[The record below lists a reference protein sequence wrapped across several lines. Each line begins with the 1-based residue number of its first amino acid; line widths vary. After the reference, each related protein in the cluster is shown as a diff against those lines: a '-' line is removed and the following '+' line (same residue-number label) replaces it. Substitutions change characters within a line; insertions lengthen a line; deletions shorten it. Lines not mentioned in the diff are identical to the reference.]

1 MKEDPGGFESMKE
14 CERRAQITV
23 GRFSSSRLTAAPLC
37 RDGCRNVDSLT
48 PDSNSGIVHP
58 VKLANG
64 RPRENGKSED
74 GLHLFWRW
82 LQPGLGVKRWIG
94 LMILGAVLIGL
105 GLAYSLLDVY
115 RTSSYAPWLD
125 LVTLRA
131 LPRWLRALLL
141 GTSGLSLLLL
151 AVFRLNRALLAPF
164 VRPGR
169 RVVQEVAE
177 HRRLERGPRIVAI
190 GGGTGLST
198 LLRGLKLRTSNL
210 TAIVTVADDGGSSGR
225 IRRSLGL
232 PPPGDLRNCRA
243 ALSDD
248 EDLLT
253 QLFQYRFSQESDLD
267 GHSFGNLFIAALS
280 GVKGS
285 FDRGILEAGR
295 VLAIRGRVLPATL
308 ANVALVADKS
318 PVVDARAVRI
328 EGESRIPEMPG
339 KIRQVHLDPNDPP
352 AYPETLH
359 AILNADMIVIGPG
372 SLYTS
377 VIPNLL
383 VPEITA
389 AIRAS
394 RAFKV
399 YVCNVA
405 TQPGETDGY
414 DCAEH
419 HAALDTHVGRGLVDL
434 MVVNNRR
441 QDGLPE
447 GSRPVLE
454 PSDGSPPTVLM
465 YATDLIDENRAW
477 RHDSAKLANTLIDLL
492 EERTGPL
499 ESPARGQNGQIS
511 GLN

>member
-1 MKEDPGGFESMKE
+1 MTG
-14 CERRAQITV
+14 
-23 GRFSSSRLTAAPLC
+23 
-37 RDGCRNVDSLT
+37 DSI
-48 PDSNSGIVHP
+48 SGIVHP
-58 VKLANG
+58 VRLPSG
-64 RPRENGKSED
+64 RPRVNGKSED
-74 GLHLFWRW
+74 GLHVLWRW

-105 GLAYSLLDVY
+105 GVAYFLLDIY
-115 RTSSYAPWLD
+115 RTSSYSPWLD
-125 LVTLRA
+125 VVTLRA

-141 GTSGLSLLLL
+141 GTSGISLLLL
-151 AVFRLNRALLAPF
+151 AVFRLNRGLLAPF

-169 RVVQEVAE
+169 HVVEAVAE

-198 LLRGLKLRTSNL
+198 LLRGLKLHSSNL

-225 IRRSLGL
+225 IRRTMGL
-232 PPPGDLRNCRA
+232 PPPGDLRNCLA

-253 QLFQYRFSQESDLD
+253 QLFQYRFTQEGDLD
-267 GHSFGNLFIAALS
+267 GHSFGNLFIAALA
-280 GVKGS
+280 GVNGS
-285 FDRGILEAGR
+285 FDRGILEAGK

-308 ANVALVADKS
+308 IDVALVADKT
-318 PVVDARAVRI
+318 PAVDTRDVRI
-328 EGESRIPEMPG
+328 EGESHIPEMPG
-339 KIRQVHLDPNDPP
+339 RIRHVQLEPNNP
-352 AYPETLH
+352 AAFPETLH
-359 AILNADMIVIGPG
+359 AVLNADMIVIGPG

-414 DCAEH
+414 DCLEH
-419 HAALDTHVGRGLVDL
+419 QAALDSHVGRGLVDV
-434 MVVNNRR
+434 MVVNNRI
-441 QDGLPE
+441 QNGLPE
-447 GSRPVLE
+447 GSSPVRE
-454 PSDGSPPTVLM
+454 PADGGAPTVPV

-477 RHDSAKLANTLIDLL
+477 RHDSAKLARTLIDLL
-492 EERTGPL
+492 EDRTGPL
-499 ESPARGQNGQIS
+499 EIPAREKNGQIS

>member
-1 MKEDPGGFESMKE
+1 L
-14 CERRAQITV
+14 TV
-23 GRFSSSRLTAAPLC
+23 
-37 RDGCRNVDSLT
+37 N
-48 PDSNSGIVHP
+48 SNSGIVDP
-58 VKLANG
+58 VKLANEQ
-64 RPRENGKSED
+64 PPANGKSED
-74 GLHLFWRW
+74 GFRLFLRW
-82 LQPGLGVKRWIG
+82 MEPGLGVKRWIG
-94 LMILGAVLIGL
+94 LMVLGTALIGL
-105 GLAYSLLDVY
+105 GLAYFLLDIY
-115 RTSSYAPWLD
+115 RTSGYSPWLD
-125 LVTLRA
+125 VVTLRA

-141 GTSGLSLLLL
+141 GTSGISLLLL
-151 AVFRLNRALLAPF
+151 SVFRLNRALLAPF
-164 VRPGR
+164 LRPGR
-169 RVVQEVAE
+169 HVVEAVAE
-177 HRRLERGPRIVAI
+177 HRRLERGPKIVAI

-198 LLRGLKLRTSNL
+198 LLRGLKVHTSNL

-225 IRRSLGL
+225 IRRTLGL
-232 PPPGDLRNCRA
+232 PPPGDVRNCLA

-253 QLFQYRFSQESDLD
+253 QLFQYRFTQEGDLE
-267 GHSFGNLFIAALS
+267 GHTFGNLFIAALA

-308 ANVALVADKS
+308 VNVALAADKS

-328 EGESRIPEMPG
+328 EGESLIPEMPG
-339 KIRQVHLDPNDPP
+339 RIRQVYLEPNDPP
-352 AYPETLH
+352 AFPETLH

-414 DCAEH
+414 DCLEH
-419 HAALDTHVGRGLVDL
+419 QAALDLHVGRGLVEM
-434 MVVNNRR
+434 MVINNRL
-441 QDGLPE
+441 QNGLPQGSFPVREPGE
-447 GSRPVLE
+447 GGAIAGPL
-454 PSDGSPPTVLM
+454 
-465 YATDLIDENRAW
+465 YATDLIDEKRAW
-477 RHDSAKLANTLIDLL
+477 RHDSAKLARALMDLL

-499 ESPARGQNGQIS
+499 EIAALDHREQIS

>member
-1 MKEDPGGFESMKE
+1 
-14 CERRAQITV
+14 
-23 GRFSSSRLTAAPLC
+23 LT
-37 RDGCRNVDSLT
+37 G
-48 PDSNSGIVHP
+48 DSNSGIVDLVNLP
-58 VKLANG
+58 SG
-64 RPRENGKSED
+64 RTRENGKSED
-74 GLHLFWRW
+74 GLRVLWRW

-94 LMILGAVLIGL
+94 LMILGAALIGL
-105 GLAYSLLDVY
+105 GVAYFLLDIY
-115 RTSSYAPWLD
+115 RTSSYSPWLD
-125 LVTLRA
+125 VVTLRM

-141 GTSGLSLLLL
+141 GTSGISLLLL
-151 AVFRLNRALLAPF
+151 AVFRLNRGLLAPF

-169 RVVQEVAE
+169 HVVEAVAE
-177 HRRLERGPRIVAI
+177 HRRLERGARIVAI

-198 LLRGLKLRTSNL
+198 LLRGLKLHTSNL

-225 IRRSLGL
+225 IRRTLGL
-232 PPPGDLRNCRA
+232 PPPGDLRNCLA

-253 QLFQYRFSQESDLD
+253 QLFQYRFTQESDLD

-280 GVKGS
+280 GVNGS
-285 FDRGILEAGR
+285 FDQGILEAGK

-308 ANVALVADKS
+308 IDVALVADKS
-318 PVVDARAVRI
+318 PAVDVRAVRI
-328 EGESRIPEMPG
+328 EGESQIPEMPG
-339 KIRQVHLDPNDPP
+339 RIRHVQLEPSNPA

-414 DCAEH
+414 DCLEH
-419 HAALDTHVGRGLVDL
+419 QAALDSHVGRGLVDV
-434 MVVNNRR
+434 MVVNNCI
-441 QDGLPE
+441 QNGLPE
-447 GSRPVLE
+447 GSSPVAE
-454 PSDGSPPTVLM
+454 PGEGAATTVPV
-465 YATDLIDENRAW
+465 YAADLIDESRAW
-477 RHDSAKLANTLIDLL
+477 RHDSAKLARTLIDLL

-499 ESPARGQNGQIS
+499 ETLARNQNGQLS
-511 GLN
+511 GVN